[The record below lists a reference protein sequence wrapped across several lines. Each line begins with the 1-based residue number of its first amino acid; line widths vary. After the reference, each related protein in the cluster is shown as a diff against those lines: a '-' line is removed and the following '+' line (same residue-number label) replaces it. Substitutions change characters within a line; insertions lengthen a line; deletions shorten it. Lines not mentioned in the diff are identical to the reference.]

1 MGKRDSGRHH
11 EKIFD
16 SLAEQHAVKSTA
28 DLIVCIRD
36 QVSQRSMTYNA
47 TDTNNALKCIAGR
60 KKEKDGKE
68 AIEYKFRNIQ
78 EKSIRETIN

>member
-1 MGKRDSGRHH
+1 
-11 EKIFD
+11 
-16 SLAEQHAVKSTA
+16 
-28 DLIVCIRD
+28 
-36 QVSQRSMTYNA
+36 MTYNA